1 MPKIKGTPINE
12 PEEVEK
18 INQSGIHPQRPIN
31 GPDSPKASGI
41 FRQPSKIR
49 KKSRV
54 SGVSIKIDHTGEVPE
69 EDDINPVSIET
80 IREIENEI
88 KQKIHNV
95 NGPLSAATYS
105 IDYVLSQIAE
115 GKDFTEHF
123 RQILLDALAAIQLA
137 SDISRYPISAIE
149 EAFGRIPLKMK
160 TTKIED
166 VLEKATDPFEQK
178 CQLNIRGDLEKA
190 IALCDPEH
198 LSQVI
203 YNIIDNG
210 IKYNDSPVKKIE
222 ILVLYMPRS
231 TKILIRDNGLGINEE
246 ECDKVFEEN
255 YRSPSTSHKEGSGIG
270 LFYCKKIIEQMGGSI
285 SIERNHIGIGSSFLI
300 ELIN

>member
-1 MPKIKGTPINE
+1 VVKIKETPPSE
-12 PEEVEK
+12 SEEAEE
-18 INQSGIHPQRPIN
+18 INQFGIYPQLPDKT
-31 GPDSPKASGI
+31 DSPKDSGI
-41 FRQPSKIR
+41 FLQSSKR
-49 KKSRV
+49 SRI
-54 SGVSIKIDHTGEVPE
+54 SGISIKVDHTGEVPE
-69 EDDINPVSIET
+69 EDHSNPVSIET
-80 IREIENEI
+80 IRQIEKEI
-88 KQKIHNV
+88 KHKIHNI

-115 GKDFTEHF
+115 GQDFTEHF
-123 RQILLDALAAIQLA
+123 KQILLDALAAIQLA

-149 EAFGRIPLKMK
+149 EAFGRIPLRMKM
-160 TTKIED
+160 TKIED

-178 CQLNIRGDLEKA
+178 CQLNVRGDLEKA

-222 ILVLYMPRS
+222 ILVLYMTKS

-246 ECDKVFEEN
+246 EFDKVFEEN